1 MTKQKKKNILIALFM
16 VLTVITLVITD
27 SVISRK
33 EKYPEADKVISANA
47 LSEGHRLSE
56 YPDELKALLERNPE
70 TEDFVVSYPL
80 LRNTETEYDLSE
92 YTPLSSVPHL
102 LQWDKRWGYEDYA
115 GSLMALS
122 GCGPVCLSMV
132 AVYLTGDTALTPS
145 YIAQFAEKNG
155 YAARGNGTKWTL
167 MSEGAGELGLISEEL
182 PLHKETMIN
191 ALNDGKPLILIMG
204 AGDFTTSGHFIVL
217 TEYTEEGFSVLDPN
231 SKERSE
237 KKWSYERIEGQIRN
251 IWAFSVG

>member
-1 MTKQKKKNILIALFM
+1 M
-16 VLTVITLVITD
+16 
-27 SVISRK
+27 
-33 EKYPEADKVISANA
+33 
-47 LSEGHRLSE
+47 
-56 YPDELKALLERNPE
+56 
-70 TEDFVVSYPL
+70 VSYPL

-92 YTPLSSVPHL
+92 YTALSSVPHL

-145 YIAQFAEKNG
+145 YIAQFAEKEG

-251 IWAFSVG
+251 IWAYSVG